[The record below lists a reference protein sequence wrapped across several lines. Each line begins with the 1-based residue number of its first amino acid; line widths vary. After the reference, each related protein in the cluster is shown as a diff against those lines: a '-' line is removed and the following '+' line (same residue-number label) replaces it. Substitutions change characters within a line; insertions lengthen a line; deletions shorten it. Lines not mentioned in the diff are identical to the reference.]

1 MDIISVQSVTKEYK
15 QYKRFK
21 GFWGSFRSLVRVMFG
36 CAEIIRIFL
45 HDPDIRCVHHHID

>member
-36 CAEIIRIFL
+36 CAEIIRIKKEEKTTGTL
-45 HDPDIRCVHHHID
+45 A